1 MAIDKSRFNE
11 VIDTFTLRKTC
22 SVSADAESKAR
33 GESKT
38 VTLEVLF
45 DGATINDLA
54 MSCLGQGKVVTW
66 QNGYARKHYNELS
79 DRQVVKIT
87 WNKPASAPEV
97 DGKTKLLMEAK
108 AAGVDITDKDALM
121 EYVQSQFN

>member
-1 MAIDKSRFNE
+1 MIKKDMFNDTIE
-11 VIDTFTLRKTC
+11 TFTLRKTC
-22 SVSADAESKAR
+22 SVSADAESKAQ

-38 VTLEVLF
+38 ITLEVLF
-45 DGATINDLA
+45 EGATINDLA

-66 QNGYARKHYNELS
+66 QNGYARKHYNELA

-108 AAGVDITDKDALM
+108 AAGVDISDKSALM
-121 EYVQSQFN
+121 EWIENQF